1 MQIDSTT
8 AAEMG
13 VALNEA
19 LLLGAEYDAERN
31 LVATTFAVLTLP
43 DDASPEPTDR
53 RRQIIFSN
61 VGRIV
66 ARLFEARWKAA
77 PIPFAISDLLA
88 VVQSLG
94 GQPVYGWQFINPEA
108 PGFEAWSHRP
118 SLLLEPPG
126 GSLENRIAL
135 FQDDGDRDLDLWIYF
150 ENLSIRDPLGA
161 TISIVEFTAGGRRWW
176 DALYAGDS
184 RTQGHGIVMDGRAG

>member
-1 MQIDSTT
+1 MQIDSDA
-8 AAEMG
+8 AAELG
-13 VALNEA
+13 VAFNEA
-19 LLLGAEYDAERN
+19 DLLGAEYDAGRN

-43 DDASPEPTDR
+43 DDESPEPTDR

-66 ARLFEARWKAA
+66 ARLCEARSEAP
-77 PIPFAISDLLA
+77 PIPFAINDLLA
-88 VVQSLG
+88 VVQSFG

-108 PGFEAWSHRP
+108 PGFECWPHRP

-135 FQDDGDRDLDLWIYF
+135 FQEGGDRDLDLWIYF
-150 ENLSIRDPLGA
+150 EDLSIRDPLGA
-161 TISIVEFTAGGRRWW
+161 TISIAEFTAGGRRWW
-176 DALYAGDS
+176 DALHAGDP
-184 RTQGHGIVMDGRAG
+184 RTQGRGIVPIGNNG

>member
-1 MQIDSTT
+1 MQIDSETT
-8 AAEMG
+8 AELG

-19 LLLGAEYDAERN
+19 LLLGAEYDAGLN

-77 PIPFAISDLLA
+77 PIPFAINDLLA
-88 VVQSLG
+88 VVQSFG
-94 GQPVYGWQFINPEA
+94 AQPVYGWQFINPEA
-108 PGFEAWSHRP
+108 PGFECWRHRP
-118 SLLLEPPG
+118 SLLLEPRG

-135 FQDDGDRDLDLWIYF
+135 SQDGGDRHLDLWIFF
-150 ENLSIRDPLGA
+150 ENLLIRDPLGA
-161 TISIVEFTAGGRRWW
+161 AISIAEFTAGGRRWW
-176 DALYAGDS
+176 DALHAGDS
-184 RTQGHGIVMDGRAG
+184 RTQGHGIVPDGRAG